1 MLTIGF
7 LGGGNMA
14 GALIGGLLAGGP
26 RSDLKVHVTDL
37 HEDKLARLAALGAQT
52 HSDVGEWAAS
62 CDLMVFAVKPQGM
75 KTALASLMPF
85 LNPDGAALT
94 IAAGIEAAAYAD
106 WLNGYPLMRAMPN
119 TPAMVGMGVSGL
131 WIPAGIS
138 ETAANAARQALA
150 AAGKNVLLI
159 DLDSQASLTISV
171 GMEPLEVPKTI
182 VDVLKKD
189 GAPICEC
196 VQKIND
202 RLHIVTSIIDLAPM
216 EMEMLSRA
224 SREKIL
230 DRALKPIKDS
240 YDYILID
247 CPPQLSILTI
257 NALSCADGVL
267 IPVKTDYL
275 AYRGLT
281 QLQDSIREIQE
292 LINPDL
298 KVLGVIATLYD
309 ARVSDDKDI
318 LALLKEEYNLV
329 GVVKRLAVAKKGIY
343 DGLAVVEQAPTS
355 EIAKEYTAIAKMII
369 NGNFDREDIENG

>member
-1 MLTIGF
+1 MQHKKEYKFRGKNGLTKLYKVYTINKVYKLNKGDAAMKVIAIANQK
-7 LGGGNMA
+7 GGVAKTTTTHN
-14 GALIGGLLAGGP
+14 
-26 RSDLKVHVTDL
+26 
-37 HEDKLARLAALGAQT
+37 LGA
-52 HSDVGEWAAS
+52 
-62 CDLMVFAVKPQGM
+62 
-75 KTALASLMPF
+75 
-85 LNPDGAALT
+85 
-94 IAAGIEAAAYAD
+94 
-106 WLNGYPLMRAMPN
+106 
-119 TPAMVGMGVSGL
+119 
-131 WIPAGIS
+131 
-138 ETAANAARQALA
+138 ALA
-150 AAGKNVLLI
+150 AAGRNVLLI

-189 GAPICEC
+189 GAPIREC

-343 DGLAVVEQAPTS
+343 DGLAVVEQAPSS

-369 NGNFDREDIENG
+369 NGNFNREDIENG

>member
-1 MLTIGF
+1 MQYKKECKFRRKHARKDLTKAHKIYTIKKVYKLNKGDAAMKVIAIANQK
-7 LGGGNMA
+7 GGVAKTTTTHN
-14 GALIGGLLAGGP
+14 
-26 RSDLKVHVTDL
+26 
-37 HEDKLARLAALGAQT
+37 LGA
-52 HSDVGEWAAS
+52 
-62 CDLMVFAVKPQGM
+62 
-75 KTALASLMPF
+75 
-85 LNPDGAALT
+85 
-94 IAAGIEAAAYAD
+94 
-106 WLNGYPLMRAMPN
+106 
-119 TPAMVGMGVSGL
+119 
-131 WIPAGIS
+131 
-138 ETAANAARQALA
+138 ALA

-189 GAPICEC
+189 GAPIREC

-230 DRALKPIKDS
+230 DRALKPIKDD

-343 DGLAVVEQAPTS
+343 DGLAVVEQAPSS